1 MMPCTIESRD
11 WRDRIGKKGD
21 VGMMRVVWNLS
32 QRFCTSKEGN
42 FGIMTALLMVPLIA
56 AGGLAIDVSN
66 AVSIRNELFSNA
78 DAAAAGSL
86 AEKSPGMAAAMIMPK
101 DGTVDIAAADAK
113 KLFFSQQQNDG
124 SLDGVA
130 VNVNIGVT
138 KLNNT
143 VTSNVTFTATVPT
156 TFMHLLGQDTISVSG
171 NASAQNQ
178 LATYIDFYML
188 LDNTPSMGVGATPID
203 VATMVANTPDQCA
216 FACHQMDTANNYYA
230 LAKALNVT
238 LRIDVVREATKTL
251 TETATTNRT
260 TDDQYRMAVYTFGAS
275 AEKAGLTMVS
285 GLSSDMAQ
293 VGQYTD
299 AVDLMTTPSQ
309 NYKND
314 EQTSFDTTL
323 TQLNGDID
331 TPGDGTSS
339 QSPQKVVFFVTD
351 GVGDSSKQYTCTQPT
366 TGDRCQEPIDTSFCQ
381 PLKNRGVKIAVLYTT
396 YLPLPQNAWY
406 NQWIAPFQSSIGT
419 KMQACASPGYYFE
432 VSPTQGIS
440 AAMNALFLR
449 ILQNPR
455 LTN

>member
-1 MMPCTIESRD
+1 
-11 WRDRIGKKGD
+11 
-21 VGMMRVVWNLS
+21 
-32 QRFCTSKEGN
+32 
-42 FGIMTALLMVPLIA
+42 MTALLLVPLVGA
-56 AGGLAIDVSN
+56 AGMAIDVSN
-66 AVSIRNELFSNA
+66 AVSIRNELYSNA

-86 AEKSPGMAAAMIMPK
+86 AEKSPGMAAAMIMPN
-101 DGTVDIAAADAK
+101 DGTVSLAEADAK

-124 SLDGVA
+124 SLQDVA

-138 KLNNT
+138 KLNNV
-143 VTSNVTFTATVPT
+143 VTSNVTFTANIPT
-156 TFMHLLGQDTISVSG
+156 TFMRVLGQNSISVSG

-188 LDNTPSMGVGATPID
+188 LDNTPSMGVGATPTD
-203 VATMVANTPDQCA
+203 VATMVAKTPDQCA

-230 LAKALNVT
+230 LAKALKVT

-251 TETATTNRT
+251 TQTATTTRT
-260 TDDQYRMAVYTFGAS
+260 AADQYRMAVYTFGAA

-285 GLSSDMAQ
+285 GLSSDMTQ
-293 VGQYTD
+293 VSQYTD

-309 NYKND
+309 NYNND
-314 EQTSFDTTL
+314 EQTSFDTVL
-323 TQLNGDID
+323 TQLNADIAA
-331 TPGDGTSS
+331 PGNGTSS

-351 GVGDSSKQYTCTQPT
+351 GVGDSNKPNTCTQPT
-366 TGDRCQEPIDTSFCQ
+366 TGGRCQEPIDTSFCQ
-381 PLKNRGVKIAVLYTT
+381 PLKNRGIKIAVLYTT

-406 NQWIAPFQSSIGT
+406 NQWIAPFQNTIGT
-419 KMQACASPGYYFE
+419 KMQSCASPGYYFE

>member
-1 MMPCTIESRD
+1 MTVATE
-11 WRDRIGKKGD
+11 IGTKGD
-21 VGMMRVVWNLS
+21 VGMMRVMWNLW
-32 QRFCTSKEGN
+32 QRFCTSKDGN
-42 FGIMTALLMVPLIA
+42 FGIMTALLLVPLVGA
-56 AGGLAIDVSN
+56 AGMAIDVSN
-66 AVSIRNELFSNA
+66 AVSIRNELYSNA

-86 AEKSPGMAAAMIMPK
+86 AEKSAGMAAAMIMPN
-101 DGTVDIAAADAK
+101 DGSVTLAAADAK
-113 KLFFSQQQNDG
+113 KLFFGQQQSDG
-124 SLDGVA
+124 SLQDVD

-138 KLNNT
+138 KVANT
-143 VTSNVTFTATVPT
+143 VTSKVTFTANIPT
-156 TFMHLLGQDTISVSG
+156 TFMRILGQDTMSVSG

-188 LDNTPSMGVGATPID
+188 LDNTPSMGVGATPTD
-203 VATMVANTPDQCA
+203 VAKMVANTSDKCA
-216 FACHQMDTANNYYA
+216 FACHQLDTANNYYA
-230 LAKALNVT
+230 LAKKLGVT

-260 TDDQYRMAVYTFGAS
+260 ADDQYRMAVYTFGAA
-275 AEKAGLTMVS
+275 AEKVGLTMVS
-285 GLSSDMAQ
+285 GLSSNMTQ
-293 VGQYTD
+293 VRQYTD
-299 AVDLMTTPSQ
+299 AVDLMTTPYQ

-323 TQLNGDID
+323 TQLSADIN

-351 GVGDSSKQYTCTQPT
+351 GVGDSDKPGTCTQPT
-366 TGDRCQEPIDTSFCQ
+366 TGGRCQEPIDTSFCQ
-381 PLKNRGVKIAVLYTT
+381 PLKNRGIKIAILYTT

-406 NQWIAPFQSSIGT
+406 NTWIAPFQNKIGT
-419 KMQACASPGYYFE
+419 KMQSCASPGYYFE
-432 VSPTQGIS
+432 VSPTEGIS